1 MAENLADQ
9 GWIVFV
15 RSEAS
20 GAAVYLVGLATE
32 RDSEIAV
39 RGRYTNKAIK
49 IEQLVRLSKAN
60 VVGFGLRV
68 GEVRPWQWPTSA
80 LESPTNSPNPFVD
93 SIRAREKEGLLKRA
107 LFISSLS
114 AHAIL
119 NTFDT
124 VARPLPGSFAA
135 MQAWWMTRRR

>member
-1 MAENLADQ
+1 MAENLADE

-20 GAAVYLVGLATE
+20 GAAVYLVDLATE

-39 RGRYTNKAIK
+39 RGRYPNKAIK

-68 GEVRPWQWPTSA
+68 GEVRPWQ
-80 LESPTNSPNPFVD
+80 
-93 SIRAREKEGLLKRA
+93 
-107 LFISSLS
+107 
-114 AHAIL
+114 
-119 NTFDT
+119 
-124 VARPLPGSFAA
+124 
-135 MQAWWMTRRR
+135 

>member
-1 MAENLADQ
+1 MAENLADE

-39 RGRYTNKAIK
+39 RGRYPNKAIK

-60 VVGFGLRV
+60 VFGFGLRV
-68 GEVRPWQWPTSA
+68 GEVRPWQ
-80 LESPTNSPNPFVD
+80 
-93 SIRAREKEGLLKRA
+93 
-107 LFISSLS
+107 
-114 AHAIL
+114 
-119 NTFDT
+119 
-124 VARPLPGSFAA
+124 
-135 MQAWWMTRRR
+135 